1 MITNNSIYYYFN
13 SGFVVIK
20 QVTLNLFAEMYAVTY
35 PNLTVSQQFEIT
47 SQTLSS
53 NHFQD
58 MMLRLDDDRKTS
70 TKYCDVTL
78 IVDEYEYPA
87 HKCIFG
93 LLSPFFNKMFSIEM
107 KERRDNK
114 AVIKGVTKEV
124 FEAIL
129 DLIYTGSITLNM
141 ENVFGIIEA
150 AHYMDL
156 PYVKECCTAYLGDR
170 VTTENWLSLKAY
182 GERYGYEQLL
192 EKVTQSMSEKF
203 TAVVKTK
210 NFVELDVEELKFL
223 LGLENKNI
231 ESEEKVYEAVIS
243 WTKMDVVGREKHVE
257 ELLGFVKF
265 PNMSLD
271 YLNQVVAKEKLI
283 EVSHV
288 CMKSVLQAIGNYKP
302 RLATTALPTTSSL
315 KSSNSLS
322 LKNFLAVDYKTVWK
336 QTTVGLQKTLLQHD
350 YRGGSA
356 VLWRGC
362 VYVFGGCGTKVTEV
376 ISASN
381 LQNAQYRGDIPTN
394 KFRYM
399 AAAVV
404 NENIPYVTGG
414 FSSEASAEKLICS
427 YGSYSI
433 WNLFGNCNFNR
444 HSHALASLC
453 DAIYAIGGSAKRQ
466 ESLLRFNVQ
475 TKEINVLSPM
485 KFPCLNLAAV
495 VFKDEIYAIGG
506 NSRYVEKYHPL
517 RNEWDYVASLNMARN
532 RPGACVLG
540 DHIVVVGGGSSAVEV
555 YDEKKN
561 IWTIVGKCEELK
573 DVFAIFPC

>member
-1 MITNNSIYYYFN
+1 
-13 SGFVVIK
+13 
-20 QVTLNLFAEMYAVTY
+20 MYALTY
-35 PNLTVSQQFEIT
+35 PNSTVNQQFGIT
-47 SQTLSS
+47 SQTQSS
-53 NHFQD
+53 NRFQD
-58 MMLRLDDDRKTS
+58 MMLKLDDDRKTS
-70 TKYCDVTL
+70 TKYCDITL
-78 IVDEYEYPA
+78 IVDEHKYPA
-87 HKCIFG
+87 HKCILG
-93 LLSPFFNKMFSIEM
+93 LLSPFFDKMFSIEM

-114 AVIKGVTKEV
+114 AVIKGVCKEV

-182 GERYGYEQLL
+182 GERYGYEELL

-203 TAVVKTK
+203 TAVVKAK

-223 LGLENKNI
+223 LGLENKTV
-231 ESEEKVYEAVIS
+231 ESEEKVYEAVIG
-243 WTKMDVVGREKHVE
+243 WIKMDVVGREKHAE

-271 YLNQVVAKEKLI
+271 FLNQVVAKERLI
-283 EVSHV
+283 EVSDV

-336 QTTVGLQKTLLQHD
+336 QTAVGLQKTLLQHD

-356 VLWRGC
+356 VLWQGC
-362 VYVFGGCGTKVTEV
+362 VHVFGGCGRKVTEV
-376 ISASN
+376 IFASN
-381 LQNAQYRGDIPTN
+381 LQHDRYIWDFSTK
-394 KFRYM
+394 KFRYS

-404 NENIPYVTGG
+404 NEDIPYVTGG
-414 FSSEASAEKLICS
+414 FSSEASAEKLI
-427 YGSYSI
+427 GSNEIYS
-433 WNLFGNCNFNR
+433 WNLFGGCNFNR

-453 DAIYAIGGSAKRQ
+453 DAIYVIGGSAKRQ

-495 VFKDEIYAIGG
+495 VFGDEIYAIGG
-506 NSRYVEKYHPL
+506 NSRIVEKYHAL
-517 RNEWDYVASLNMARN
+517 KNEWNIVASLNMARN

-540 DHIVVVGGGSSAVEV
+540 DQIVVVGGGSSAVEV
-555 YDEKKN
+555 YDEKGN